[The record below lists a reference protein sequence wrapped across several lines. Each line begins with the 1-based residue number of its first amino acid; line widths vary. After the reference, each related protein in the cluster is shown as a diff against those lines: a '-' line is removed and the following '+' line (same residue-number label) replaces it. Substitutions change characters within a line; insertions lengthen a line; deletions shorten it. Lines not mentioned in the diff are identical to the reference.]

1 MTTMREVAAIAAVSA
16 KTVSRVFN
24 GDRHVRPE
32 TRVRVE
38 SALKRLGYVPNGL
51 ATTFRAGRAPVIGI
65 AVPDIVD
72 PFFASIVR
80 AVDRLAAEH
89 GMSIVVTSLGTDAER
104 EGVIVQSALR
114 QSLSGLIIA
123 PIGADHRYLAAWTRR
138 TPVVFVDRAPGG
150 LTADSFTEDDH
161 AGAHLA
167 TTHLLGHGHR
177 RIAFLGDT
185 LDLPTTRN
193 RLAGYR
199 SAMAEAGLAEEDLVV
214 LEVWDRESAAV
225 AVSELLD
232 RPEPP
237 TALFSSNAR
246 CTMAAAPAL
255 RQVPL
260 AVVSFGD
267 FPMADVISPSLT
279 VIDQDPERLG
289 TLAAQRIMDRLSAP
303 HRRFRRRT
311 VLPVRLVERESC
323 R

>member
-32 TRVRVE
+32 TRARVE

-65 AVPDIVD
+65 AVPDILD

-80 AVDRLAAEH
+80 AVDRLAAED

-104 EGVIVQSALR
+104 ERVIVESALR

-123 PIGADHRYLAAWTRR
+123 PIGTDHRYLAAWTRR
-138 TPVVFVDRAPGG
+138 TPVVFVDRVPGG
-150 LTADSFTEDDH
+150 LSADSFTEDDH
-161 AGAHLA
+161 AGAYLA

-177 RIAFLGDT
+177 RIAFVGDT

-255 RQVPL
+255 KQVQL

>member
-32 TRVRVE
+32 TRARVE
-38 SALKRLGYVPNGL
+38 SALKRVGYVPNGL

-72 PFFASIVR
+72 PFFASIVH
-80 AVDRLAAEH
+80 AVDRLAGDH
-89 GMSIVVTSLGTDAER
+89 GMSVVVTNLGADAER
-104 EGVIVQSALR
+104 EPVIVQSVLR
-114 QSLSGLIIA
+114 QALSGLIIA
-123 PIGADHRYLAAWTRR
+123 PIGTDHRYLAAWTRR
-138 TPVVFVDRAPGG
+138 TPVVFVDRMPVG
-150 LTADSFTEDDH
+150 LAADSFTEDDE
-161 AGAHLA
+161 AGAYTA
-167 TTHLLGHGHR
+167 TTHLIEHGHR
-177 RIAFLGDT
+177 RIAFIGDT

-199 SAMAEAGLAEEDLVV
+199 SALADAGLAEDDLVV
-214 LEVWDRESAAV
+214 LEVWDRESAAM
-225 AVSELLD
+225 AVSEMLD

-255 RQVPL
+255 RNAPL

-267 FPMADVISPSLT
+267 FPMADAFSPSLT

-289 TLAAQRIMDRLSAP
+289 TLAVQRVLDRLNAP

>member
-1 MTTMREVAAIAAVSA
+1 M
-16 KTVSRVFN
+16 
-24 GDRHVRPE
+24 
-32 TRVRVE
+32 E
-38 SALKRLGYVPNGL
+38 SV
-51 ATTFRAGRAPVIGI
+51 
-65 AVPDIVD
+65 
-72 PFFASIVR
+72 
-80 AVDRLAAEH
+80 
-89 GMSIVVTSLGTDAER
+89 
-104 EGVIVQSALR
+104 LR

-123 PIGADHRYLAAWTRR
+123 PIGTDHRYLSAWTRR
-138 TPVVFVDRAPGG
+138 TPVVFVDRMPVG
-150 LTADSFTEDDH
+150 LAADSFTEDDH
-161 AGAHLA
+161 AGAYSA
-167 TTHLLGHGHR
+167 TTHLVQHGHR

-199 SAMAEAGLAEEDLVV
+199 SAMADAGLPEDDLVV
-214 LEVWDRESAAV
+214 LEVWDRNSAAV

-232 RPEPP
+232 RFEPP

-255 RQVPL
+255 REIPL

-267 FPMADVISPSLT
+267 FPMADVLSPSVT

-289 TLAAQRIMDRLSAP
+289 SLAAQRVLDRLSAP

>member
-32 TRVRVE
+32 TRARVE

-65 AVPDIVD
+65 AVPDILD

-80 AVDRLAAEH
+80 AVDRLAAED

-104 EGVIVQSALR
+104 ERVIVESALR

-123 PIGADHRYLAAWTRR
+123 PIGTDHRYLAAWTRR
-138 TPVVFVDRAPGG
+138 TPVVFVDRVPGG
-150 LTADSFTEDDH
+150 LSADSFTEDDH
-161 AGAHLA
+161 AGAYLA

-255 RQVPL
+255 RQVAL

>member
-32 TRVRVE
+32 TRARVE
-38 SALKRLGYVPNGL
+38 SALNRLGYVPNGL

-65 AVPDIVD
+65 AVPDIGD

-80 AVDRLAAEH
+80 AVDRLAGEN

-123 PIGADHRYLAAWTRR
+123 PIGTDHRYLAAWTRR
-138 TPVVFVDRAPGG
+138 TPVVFVDRPPGG
-150 LTADSFTEDDH
+150 LSADSFTEDDH
-161 AGAHLA
+161 AGAYAATMHLVE
-167 TTHLLGHGHR
+167 HGHR
-177 RIAFLGDT
+177 RIAFVGDSV
-185 LDLPTTRN
+185 DLPTTRN

-199 SAMAEAGLAEEDLVV
+199 SAMAETGLAEEDLVV

-255 RQVPL
+255 RNVRL

-267 FPMADVISPSLT
+267 FPMADVISPALT
-279 VIDQDPERLG
+279 VIDQNPERLG
-289 TLAAQRIMDRLSAP
+289 TLAAQRILDRLAAP

-311 VLPVRLVERESC
+311 VLPVKLVERESC